1 MKDLFVG
8 NNRLNGTLTKASDSF
23 PSFSFWTSLI
33 ILRKLAGDIITNL
46 SRLAHMDLSFDL
58 RTFNFSSGWIPPFQ
72 LNTIILGS
80 CKMGPGF
87 PKWAIFL
94 WLISLMQKFQILFLI
109 GFGIGLLCWH
119 YLNVSVQYQNCS
131 WYVLISSFQQ
141 YVFRVDIYF
150 QQYVSQ
156 SWTIIDLGINKF
168 SGQYPRE

>member
-87 PKWAIFL
+87 PNPIPE
-94 WLISLMQKFQILFLI
+94 MP
-109 GFGIGLLCWH
+109 H
-119 YLNVSVQYQNCS
+119 D
-131 WYVLISSFQQ
+131 VLISSFQQ